1 MTVVVGTPCRGSWAV
16 DVPAVCLTF
25 VEGMSPA
32 QVEAA
37 LGGDPA
43 TRRTAS
49 FAEAADAQDFAA
61 ERFAVQFGE
70 VDGWT
75 VVVEPNGY
83 VCSQDAVLQTLS
95 AHGRAVTVFWNVN
108 MDSRFGYARNGTL
121 VRVFDPVLG
130 SSEVGDPLPEETGL
144 PASTEPIPAA
154 LMLAAALTGVTV
166 DVRWLLEGER
176 PTVTCPLTPAR

>member
-1 MTVVVGTPCRGSWAV
+1 MADNGFAWA
-16 DVPAVCLTF
+16 DEVPALCLTF
-25 VEGMSPA
+25 AEGMSPA
-32 QVEAA
+32 QVESE

-43 TRRTAS
+43 TRRTAT

-83 VCSQDAVLQTLS
+83 VCSQDAVLRALS
-95 AHGRAVTVFWNVN
+95 ANGRAAMVFWNVN
-108 MDSRFGYARNGTL
+108 RDSRFGYARNGTL

-130 SSEVGDPLPEETGL
+130 TGEVGDPLPEEAGL
-144 PASTEPIPAA
+144 PAATQPMPAA
-154 LMLAAALTGVTV
+154 LMLAEALTGVTV
-166 DVRWLLEGER
+166 DGPWVLDRER
-176 PTVTCPLTPAR
+176 PTVTCPLTPIR